1 MDDNESCR
9 LMRGIALLM
18 IGLVSCVVLSAQS
31 TKVLIKTNMGNM
43 KAILWDDT
51 PKHRDEFI
59 RLVKSKHFD
68 GTLFYRCVK
77 NFVIQGG
84 SSDSRNAQPGQHIGY
99 GEEAI
104 NIDSEF
110 KKNRFH
116 QLGALCAP
124 RQPDK
129 INILKVSDISQF
141 YIVRGRVIPDTIL
154 DKMELVVN
162 VPIKRKLKEMYY
174 TPRKAELEQLKAS
187 GDKKAYNTLLR
198 EIKDKIAVE
207 YSISDYKKFTDEQ
220 RAAYTTQGGAPE
232 LDGEYTVFG
241 QVVEGLDVLKKI
253 NNLKVDKNDRPLTD
267 VKIKVEIINE

>member
-9 LMRGIALLM
+9 LMRGISLLM

-129 INILKVSDISQF
+129 INMLKVSDISQF

>member
-1 MDDNESCR
+1 MDDNESDR
-9 LMRGIALLM
+9 LMRSIAMLM
-18 IGLVSCVVLSAQS
+18 ICLLAGGALAAQT

-43 KAILWDDT
+43 KAVLWDDT
-51 PKHRDEFI
+51 PKHRDEFV
-59 RLVKSKHFD
+59 RLVKSKHYD

-84 SSDSRNAQPGQHIGY
+84 SSDSRNAAPGQHIGY
-99 GEEAI
+99 GEEAV

-129 INILKVSDISQF
+129 VNMLKVSDISQF

-154 DKMELVVN
+154 DKMELIVN

-174 TPRKAELEQLKAS
+174 TPHKAELDRLKAA
-187 GDKKAYNTLLR
+187 GDRNGYVTLMR

-220 RAAYTTQGGAPE
+220 RAAYTTKGGSPE

-253 NNLKVDKNDRPLTD
+253 NNMKVDKNDRPLTD
-267 VKIKVEIINE
+267 VKIKIEIISE

>member
-1 MDDNESCR
+1 M
-9 LMRGIALLM
+9 LALL
-18 IGLVSCVVLSAQS
+18 CFVLFSQVEAQT

-43 KAILWDDT
+43 KAVLWDDT
-51 PKHRDEFI
+51 PKHRDEFV
-59 RLVKSKHFD
+59 RLVKAKHFD

-84 SSDSRNAQPGQHIGY
+84 SSDSRNARPGQHIGY
-99 GEEAI
+99 GEEAV

-110 KKNRFH
+110 RKNRFH
-116 QLGALCAP
+116 QFGALCAP

-129 INILKVSDISQF
+129 VNMLKFSDISQF

-162 VPIKRKLKEMYY
+162 VPIKKKLKQMYY
-174 TPRKAELEQLKAS
+174 LPRKAELEQLKAS
-187 GDKKAYNTLLR
+187 GDKKVYSALMR

-220 RAAYTTQGGAPE
+220 REAYTMRGGAPE

-241 QVVEGLDVLKKI
+241 QVIEGLDVLKKI
-253 NNLKVDKNDRPLTD
+253 NNLKVDKNDRPYTD
-267 VKIKVEIINE
+267 VKIQIEIVNE

>member
-129 INILKVSDISQF
+129 INMLKVSDISQF

-267 VKIKVEIINE
+267 VKIKIEIINE

>member
-1 MDDNESCR
+1 MKR
-9 LMRGIALLM
+9 I
-18 IGLVSCVVLSAQS
+18 LVMMMSMMAMSAVEAQT

-43 KAILWDDT
+43 KVVLWDDT

-59 RLVKSKHFD
+59 RLVRLKHFD

-110 KKNRFH
+110 RKNRFH

-129 INILKVSDISQF
+129 INMLKTSDISQF

-162 VPIKRKLKEMYY
+162 IPIKKNLREMYY
-174 TPRKAELEQLKAS
+174 VPHKPELARLKES
-187 GDKKAYNTLLR
+187 GDKKGYAALMR
-198 EIKDKIAVE
+198 EIKEKIAVE

-220 RAAYTTQGGAPE
+220 RAAYTTVGGAPE

-241 QVVEGLDVLKKI
+241 QVVEGLDVVKKI

-267 VKIKVEIINE
+267 VKIKIEIINE